1 MCEQIGLVL
10 YAMLKR
16 MAAKSYFVSDIV
28 QTLNLS
34 DAMLQKNRK
43 KLKHLYV
50 MWQIVDKPIWCLC
63 GSQPTV
69 RSIGLF
75 STSNTI
81 TFDQSWR
88 HLHSNSA
95 GGKGLSNDF
104 QTRLI
109 RSMVQW
115 VKSSRRVSFDYIWLI
130 HVRPDDFF
138 SESFALKAS
147 PVEDQSLQQKDE

>member
-1 MCEQIGLVL
+1 MQCYKKQKKTETLVC
-10 YAMLKR
+10 YVADSR
-16 MAAKSYFVSDIV
+16 
-28 QTLNLS
+28 QT
-34 DAMLQKNRK
+34 
-43 KLKHLYV
+43 HLMPV
-50 MWQIVDKPIWCLC
+50 WVVTDCDERWP
-63 GSQPTV
+63 
-69 RSIGLF
+69 F
-75 STSNTI
+75 SASNTI
-81 TFDQSWR
+81 TFDQSCR

>member
-50 MWQIVDKPIWCLC
+50 MWQIVDKPI
-63 GSQPTV
+63 
-69 RSIGLF
+69 
-75 STSNTI
+75 
-81 TFDQSWR
+81 
-88 HLHSNSA
+88 
-95 GGKGLSNDF
+95 
-104 QTRLI
+104 
-109 RSMVQW
+109 
-115 VKSSRRVSFDYIWLI
+115 
-130 HVRPDDFF
+130 
-138 SESFALKAS
+138 
-147 PVEDQSLQQKDE
+147 